1 MTAAVDRENIGWG
14 GRNEAVLMRSRMVLA
29 VSAILLIATPVRA
42 KDCPVK
48 EFSLD
53 AREDAIRKAPTCKQA
68 LEIMGACAYGAGG
81 DTGLSGAVHERCEPE
96 FLPKLSKAQKR
107 AYDREQRRCD
117 DKYAR
122 QSGTMYRSM
131 TAFCQAQSTV
141 TYARRFGTKAANAK

>member
-1 MTAAVDRENIGWG
+1 MTAATRRENIAWG

-29 VSAILLIATPVRA
+29 VSAMLLIITPVRA

-68 LEIMGACAYGAGG
+68 LEIMEACAYGATG

-96 FLPKLSKAQKR
+96 FLPRLSKSQKR
-107 AYDREQRRCD
+107 AYHREQKRCD
-117 DKYAR
+117 AKYAR
-122 QSGTMYRSM
+122 QSGTMYRSF

-141 TYARRFGTKAANAK
+141 AYARRFGAKAK